1 MMGQLTAVD
10 FQVIAA
16 YFLLTAIIGFS
27 ATRRRAS
34 SDELF
39 LAGRSLGPIAVGV
52 SLFASNISS
61 DTLIGLPGAA
71 YASGISAANYEWM
84 AGLVLIFA
92 AIFVMPV
99 LLRLRIS
106 TMPELMERRFD
117 SRMRKYLSVV
127 TLFLSLVL
135 DTAGTLYA
143 GGLVVTT
150 FVPGLELWAVCLGIA
165 LFTALYTACGGLRA
179 AVYTDILQG
188 VVLLT
193 GATAL
198 SLFVFAQFDYS
209 WANVMAR
216 VDPEKLSLVRPL
228 DDPGL
233 PWLGLVTGVPIV
245 GFYYWTMN
253 QYVVQRVLA
262 ARDIQAASRGAV
274 IAAFL
279 KLLPIFLMTIPGA
292 MATVLLPDLEHA
304 DQAFPAMVTTFAPVG
319 LAGLIIAGL
328 VAALMSTLSSTLN
341 SSATLLTLD
350 FVQPRH
356 PDWTPQRLAWFGRG
370 ATVAIALLAA
380 AWAPM
385 IQHFSGLWAYLQ
397 QVFAFVASPLVAT
410 FLMGLWVHRLGA
422 SAALRGLACGHGLS
436 AVLFVVY
443 ETVGLGI
450 HFSIVGGVLFVATAA
465 FTAFWMWRLSS
476 RDSQGLESEAV
487 LEQARPGIAHL
498 AADVRWGIAL
508 VLALTATILVVL
520 R

>member
-1 MMGQLTAVD
+1 MGQLTTIDYA
-10 FQVIAA
+10 VIAA
-16 YFLLTAIIGFS
+16 YFVLTAIIGFS

-34 SDELF
+34 ADELF
-39 LAGRSLGPIAVGV
+39 LAGRSLGPIAIGV

-71 YASGISAANYEWM
+71 YSTGISAANYEWM
-84 AGLVLIFA
+84 AGLVLVFT
-92 AIFVMPV
+92 AIFVLPV
-99 LLRLRIS
+99 LLRTRVS
-106 TMPELMERRFD
+106 TMPELMGRRFD

-150 FVPGLELWAVCLGIA
+150 FVPEMEMWSVCLGIA

-179 AVYTDILQG
+179 AVYTDLLQAA
-188 VVLLT
+188 VLLA
-193 GATAL
+193 GAAMLTVI
-198 SLFVFAQFDYS
+198 VFGRFDYS
-209 WANVMAR
+209 WGNVVAQ
-216 VDPEKLSLVRPL
+216 VDPAKLSLIRPL

-233 PWLGLVTGVPIV
+233 PWLGLITGVPIV

-253 QYVVQRVLA
+253 QYVIQRVLA
-262 ARDIQAASRGAV
+262 ARDIEAASRGAV
-274 IAAFL
+274 IAAML

-292 MATVLLPDLEHA
+292 MATVLLPDLVHP
-304 DQAFPAMVTTFAPVG
+304 DQAFPAMVTTFAPIG
-319 LAGLIIAGL
+319 IAGLIVAGL
-328 VAALMSTLSSTLN
+328 IAALMSTISSTLN

-350 FVQPRH
+350 FVEPARPH
-356 PDWTPQRLAWFGRG
+356 WSPQQLAWTGRI
-370 ATVAIALLAA
+370 ATVCIALLAA

-410 FLMGLWVHRLGA
+410 FLMGLWVPRLGA

-436 AVLFVVY
+436 ALLFVLY

-450 HFSIVGGVLFVATAA
+450 HFSIVGGVLFVATAL
-465 FTAFWMWRLSS
+465 FTMFWMWRLAA
-476 RDSQGLESEAV
+476 RDAPGQEASV
-487 LEQARPGIAHL
+487 ILATARPGMAHL
-498 AADVRWGIAL
+498 PRDVVVGIGL
-508 VLALTATILVVL
+508 VLLLTATILVVL

>member
-1 MMGQLTAVD
+1 MGQLTTVD
-10 FQVIAA
+10 FWVIGA
-16 YFLLTAIIGFS
+16 YFLLTAIMGFS
-27 ATRRRAS
+27 ATRRHAT

-71 YASGISAANYEWM
+71 YATGISAANYEWM
-84 AGLVLIFA
+84 AGLVLIVA

-99 LLRLRIS
+99 LLRLRIA

-117 SRMRKYLSVV
+117 PRMRKYLSVV

-150 FVPGLELWAVCLGIA
+150 FVPDLELWAVCLGIA

-179 AVYTDILQG
+179 AVHTDLLQG
-188 VVLLT
+188 TVLLV
-193 GATAL
+193 GAAAL
-198 SLFVFAQFDYS
+198 SLMVFAQFDYS
-209 WANVMAR
+209 WANVVAR
-216 VDPEKLSLVRPL
+216 VDPDKLSLIRPL

-233 PWLGLVTGVPIV
+233 PWLGLITGVPIV

-262 ARDIQAASRGAV
+262 ARNIEAASRGAV

-292 MATVLLPDLEHA
+292 MATVLLPDLERP

-328 VAALMSTLSSTLN
+328 VSALMSTLSSTLN
-341 SSATLLTLD
+341 ASATLLTLD
-350 FVQPRH
+350 FVQPYRPH
-356 PDWTPQRLAWFGRG
+356 WRSSQLAWTGRI
-370 ATVAIALLAA
+370 ATLVIALLAA

-385 IQHFSGLWAYLQ
+385 IQHFSGLWSYLQ

-410 FLMGLWVHRLGA
+410 FLMGLWVPRLGA
-422 SAALRGLACGHGLS
+422 SAALRGLACGHALS
-436 AVLFVVY
+436 AALFVVY
-443 ETVGLGI
+443 ETVGLGM
-450 HFSIVGGVLFVATAA
+450 HFSIIGGVLFAATAA
-465 FTAFWMWRLSS
+465 FTAFWMWQLQGRDRTGRDAGEILS
-476 RDSQGLESEAV
+476 L
-487 LEQARPGIAHL
+487 ARPGLVHL
-498 AADVRWGIAL
+498 PRDVRVGIVL
-508 VLALTATILVVL
+508 VLGLTAAILVVL